1 MSTRRERADSG
12 THGQEHGRVAWLSW
26 LGVVVFAIYV
36 VVMLAAP
43 WLVNRGTLSL
53 LYLVLY
59 FVLLAAS
66 WNLMSGFT
74 GYINFAHVAFI
85 GVGMY
90 ASAIAIV
97 DLDAPWFLAVA
108 LGGFVAAAYA
118 GVLSVPLLRIKGP
131 YFTITTL
138 AVAEG
143 TRVIMSSGFME
154 PLTRAGSGIPLFV
167 SISFE
172 TKYFAMLTLVVAV
185 VVVTYILA
193 NSRIGL
199 RLLSIREDERAAE
212 NLGVNTTRLKIGAFV
227 LSAFFAGLG
236 GGLHATYLSYIDPFN
251 AFHIKYT
258 VIPIIMTFFGGIGTV
273 LGPVLGGTVLE
284 LFNDYIWAHVLRLN
298 LATFGVVLV
307 ALILF
312 MPQGLLEW
320 LKDRGYLPKTRRI

>member
-1 MSTRRERADSG
+1 MNTRREPANG
-12 THGQEHGRVAWLSW
+12 GVHGQGHGRAAWLSW
-26 LGVVVFAIYV
+26 LGVALFAIYV
-36 VVMLAAP
+36 AVMLAAP

-85 GVGMY
+85 GIGMY

-97 DLDAPWFLAVA
+97 DLGAPWFLAVA
-108 LGGFVAAAYA
+108 LGGLVAATYA

-143 TRVIMSSGFME
+143 TRVIMSSSFME

-167 SISFE
+167 RISFE
-172 TKYFAMLTLVVAV
+172 TKYFAMLALVVAV
-185 VVVTYILA
+185 VVVTYALA

-212 NLGVNTTRLKIGAFV
+212 NLGVNTTRLKIGAFM

>member
-1 MSTRRERADSG
+1 MRGIA
-12 THGQEHGRVAWLSW
+12 ALLPW
-26 LGVVVFAIYV
+26 LGVAAFVVYV
-36 VVMLAAP
+36 AVMLAAP
-43 WLVNRGTLSL
+43 WFVNRGTLSL

-59 FVLLAAS
+59 FVLLAGS

-90 ASAIAIV
+90 ASAISIV
-97 DLDAPWFLAVA
+97 DLSAPWYLAVA
-108 LGGFVAAAYA
+108 LGGVVAAAYA
-118 GVLSVPLLRIKGP
+118 AVLSVPLLRIKGP
-131 YFTITTL
+131 YFAITTL

-143 TRVIMSSGFME
+143 TRVIMSTGFME

-172 TKYFAMLTLVVAV
+172 TKYFAMLALVVAV
-185 VVVTYILA
+185 VLVTFWLA

-320 LKDRGYLPKTRRI
+320 LKDRGILPKTRRI